1 MIKADPLMEQDIT
14 IGQYT
19 LGLLASRDTA
29 RLQALL
35 SSDAAAARSALR
47 WEEEFLALVDA
58 LPPIQPPHQLLE
70 SVLTTLDL
78 PLLTDEP
85 VAPVRPVTPVSPDT
99 PVTPLTPG
107 TPATRVTSSRSSHTH
122 RAPEPEIDR
131 NPVTHNEPQSNESV
145 AGPRTALKQA
155 VEKSAERLES
165 PARKKPIEQA
175 PKHKSSD
182 TAAVPPPTMPKHDS
196 AGKRPSKAVW
206 VGGAVLAV
214 VLLAL
219 LTLLFVPSTPA
230 EPPIV
235 IVEVAP
241 SKGAILQAPGQS
253 STPGWVVTVDLENNV
268 TLTPQVHTETPA
280 DASVQLWTYNTGLPQ
295 PRSLGL
301 IDPNQPVAVP
311 AQIMGEIGEGQF
323 FEMTLEPEGGSL
335 ISEPS
340 GPILF
345 IGRVVTFSQ

>member
-1 MIKADPLMEQDIT
+1 MIKADPIMEQNIT

-19 LGLLASRDTA
+19 LGLLASKDTA

-47 WEEEFLALVDA
+47 WEEEFLSLVDA

-78 PLLTDEP
+78 PLPPDEP
-85 VAPVRPVTPVSPDT
+85 VAPV
-99 PVTPLTPG
+99 TPLTPATLV
-107 TPATRVTSSRSSHTH
+107 TPVTRVTSPRSSHADTV
-122 RAPEPEIDR
+122 PEPERPKRPTRQI
-131 NPVTHNEPQSNESV
+131 
-145 AGPRTALKQA
+145 
-155 VEKSAERLES
+155 
-165 PARKKPIEQA
+165 PIEQA

-182 TAAVPPPTMPKHDS
+182 TAAVPPPITSRHDRS
-196 AGKRPSKAVW
+196 GKRPSKAVW
-206 VGGAVLAV
+206 IGGAVLV
-214 VLLAL
+214 VALLAL

-230 EPPIV
+230 EPPVV

>member
-1 MIKADPLMEQDIT
+1 MIKADPIMEQDIT

-19 LGLLASRDTA
+19 LGLLASKDTA

-47 WEEEFLALVDA
+47 WEEELLSLVDA

-70 SVLTTLDL
+70 SVLATLDL
-78 PLLTDEP
+78 PLPPDEP
-85 VAPVRPVTPVSPDT
+85 AAPVTPVTPAT
-99 PVTPLTPG
+99 PV
-107 TPATRVTSSRSSHTH
+107 TRVTSPRLSHAD
-122 RAPEPEIDR
+122 RVPEPER
-131 NPVTHNEPQSNESV
+131 PERP
-145 AGPRTALKQA
+145 PRQ
-155 VEKSAERLES
+155 
-165 PARKKPIEQA
+165 KPIEQA
-175 PKHKSSD
+175 PKHQSLD
-182 TAAVPPPTMPKHDS
+182 TAAVPPPTIPKHDG
-196 AGKRPSKAVW
+196 AGKRPSKAFW
-206 VGGAVLAV
+206 VGGAALAV

-280 DASVQLWTYNTGLPQ
+280 DTSVQLWTYNTGLPQ